1 MPAVRE
7 GDRLLAIDRKLFR
20 DDNTRI
26 FVGVVEECEEGVI
39 RARGFAYH
47 ISPYEVA
54 GNERHGEERV
64 RLVSLTAGDML
75 YLLPREID
83 IRTLQLRRSP
93 KALILTDSKDLMMD
107 LTEWLV
113 RA

>member
-7 GDRLLAIDRKLFR
+7 GDRIVVVDKKLFR

-26 FVGVVEECEEGVI
+26 FVGIVEEYDEAVI

-47 ISPYEVA
+47 VNPYEIA
-54 GNERHGEERV
+54 GTERAGEERV
-64 RLVSLTAGDML
+64 RVISLAAESL
-75 YLLPREID
+75 FYLLPREVEVS
-83 IRTLQLRRSP
+83 RVQLKRSP
-93 KALILTDSKDLMMD
+93 KTMVLTDGHISLDLSDWM
-107 LTEWLV
+107 L